1 MNQNKRIAVIGGTG
15 KAGRYLINELT
26 GQGYRVRALA
36 RNPRKLEETILVE
49 RVEGDVTN
57 YESVHHLLDGC
68 DVVIS
73 TLGQRKGEDPVFS
86 LAAKNIVTAMEALKI
101 KRYILLTGL
110 TLDASSDKKGF
121 RTRMKSQVMRLLF
134 RSIILDK
141 QQEYNIVQA
150 SNLEWTV
157 VRVPF
162 IELTDNHKDIQS
174 SLEDCKGS
182 GISSADLARFLVSQI
197 DDVRFLKKAPFI
209 WNS

>member
-1 MNQNKRIAVIGGTG
+1 
-15 KAGRYLINELT
+15 
-26 GQGYRVRALA
+26 
-36 RNPRKLEETILVE
+36 
-49 RVEGDVTN
+49 
-57 YESVHHLLDGC
+57 
-68 DVVIS
+68 
-73 TLGQRKGEDPVFS
+73 
-86 LAAKNIVTAMEALKI
+86 
-101 KRYILLTGL
+101 
-110 TLDASSDKKGF
+110 
-121 RTRMKSQVMRLLF
+121 MKSQVMRLLF

>member
-57 YESVHHLLDGC
+57 YESVHHLVDGC